1 MTEQMIVEA
10 VKSVGGGTMASA
22 PVNPADMPPSPEA
35 VSRFQSVMDADPIP
49 FASEASAAWRS
60 AQVNHQGILHRIRAL
75 SDLRE
80 THSPSMGNLIELLK
94 TETNFKE
101 LAHMMVGSD
110 KSTVS
115 RAGRQAGYPGRVEVQ
130 VQSPSA
136 GRILSSVGDSSF
148 S

>member
-80 THSPSMGNLIELLK
+80 THSPSMGNLIELQY
-94 TETNFKE
+94 EVMN
-101 LAHMMVGSD
+101 LAFQQEVVTKVAD
-110 KSTVS
+110 KASNAIQTLVKN
-115 RAGRQAGYPGRVEVQ
+115 Q
-130 VQSPSA
+130 
-136 GRILSSVGDSSF
+136 
-148 S
+148 